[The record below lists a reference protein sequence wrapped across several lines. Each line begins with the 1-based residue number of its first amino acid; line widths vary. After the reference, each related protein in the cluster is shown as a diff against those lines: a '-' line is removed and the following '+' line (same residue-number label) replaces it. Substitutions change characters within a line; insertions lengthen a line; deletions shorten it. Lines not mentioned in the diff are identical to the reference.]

1 MQLFYSPN
9 IQNNTIRIEDEEFHH
24 LKVLRKAVGS
34 ELAVTDGK
42 GNLFSAR
49 ITEIAKHHCLA
60 EIENTTHVEPPTH
73 QLHVVVAPTKNIDRI
88 EWLVEKLTEIGVAK
102 ISFIQCIHSERKVL
116 KTERLNKIALSAMKQ
131 SLQFY
136 LPQLSELQTFDDF
149 IKATPQ
155 NAHLFM
161 GYCET
166 ENTQHLLSQPFTYQ
180 NSVILIGPEGDFSP
194 AEVQAAQKAG
204 FEAISLGA
212 NRLRTETAAM
222 VAATLINAKF
232 EVNP

>member
-1 MQLFYSPN
+1 MQLFYSHN
-9 IQNNTIRIEDEEFHH
+9 IQNNTIRLEDEEFHH

-34 ELAVTDGK
+34 ELAITDGK

-49 ITEIAKHHCLA
+49 IKEIAKHHCIA
-60 EIENTTHVEPPTH
+60 EIENTQHIEQSAHP
-73 QLHVVVAPTKNIDRI
+73 LHVVVAPTKNIDRI

-102 ISFIQCIHSERKVL
+102 ISFIQCTHSERKVL

-136 LPQLSELQTFDDF
+136 LPQLSELQTFENF
-149 IKATPQ
+149 INTALQ
-155 NAHLFM
+155 NANLFM

-194 AEVQAAQKAG
+194 AEVQAAQKVG
-204 FEAISLGA
+204 FEPVSLGV

-232 EVNP
+232 EINP

>member
-9 IQNNTIRIEDEEFHH
+9 IQNNTILIEDEEFHH
-24 LKVLRKAVGS
+24 LKVLRKAIGS

-49 ITEIAKHHCLA
+49 ILEIAKHHCLA
-60 EIENTTHVEPPTH
+60 EIENTQHVEPTAH
-73 QLHVVVAPTKNIDRI
+73 GLHVAVAPTKNIDRI
-88 EWLVEKLTEIGVAK
+88 EWLVEKLTEIGVAQ
-102 ISFIQCIHSERKVL
+102 ISFIQCTHSERKVL
-116 KTERLNKIALSAMKQ
+116 KAERLNKIALSAMKQ

-136 LPQLSELQTFDDF
+136 LPQLSELQTFTDF
-149 IKATPQ
+149 ITAVPQ
-155 NAHLFM
+155 NTNLFM

-166 ENTQHLLSQPFTYQ
+166 ENTQHILTQPFTYQ

-194 AEVQAAQKAG
+194 AEVLAAQKAG
-204 FEAISLGA
+204 FMPVSLGT

-222 VAATLINAKF
+222 VAAALINAKF